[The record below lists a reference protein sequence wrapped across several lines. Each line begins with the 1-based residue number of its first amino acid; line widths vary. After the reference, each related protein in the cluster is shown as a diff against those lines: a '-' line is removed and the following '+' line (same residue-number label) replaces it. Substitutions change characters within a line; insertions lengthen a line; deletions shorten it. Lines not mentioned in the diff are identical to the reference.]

1 MRGAMETANNIRP
14 SFCVLSDAQKE
25 RIHSD
30 SLEIL
35 SKVGVRIES
44 KEARRIFAKTRRS
57 DQI

>member
-1 MRGAMETANNIRP
+1 METTNIILP
-14 SFCVLSDAQKE
+14 TINVLSDAQKE

-44 KEARRIFAKTRRS
+44 EKARKIFSNRIGSNVLYRL
-57 DQI
+57 